1 MKSLNIHFK
10 VAGYC
15 SMNVEVPDEYQIPS
29 TNPRVFWEDLYEMF
43 PDSIETDILNCEIF
57 GVEDEDLGGFY
68 IDQMVLDSIQRIYVS
83 QDGSKEVRVDLDPTP
98 FDLH

>member
-29 TNPRVFWEDLYEMF
+29 TNPREFWEDLCEIN
-43 PDSIETDILNCEIF
+43 PGGIETDILNCENF
-57 GVEDEDLGGFY
+57 GVEGQDFGGYY
-68 IDQMVLDSIQRIYVS
+68 IDQMVLDSIQRVFVHEN
-83 QDGSKEVRVDLDPTP
+83 GKEEERVDLDPIS
-98 FDLH
+98 FDS